1 MSSHPSSTKSKIEI
15 ITKETLLALP
25 SNYIPSQS
33 SSHHLHCSFLEPNH
47 YYLHLDHCSSLLTDL
62 LASAL
67 PALQYFDK
75 RAARMIL
82 LQPKSNQ
89 IPSLLRNLQ
98 WLSFLWMEKLKLLL
112 CPARPNPLWPHPLFI
127 SLSLPLLPHTG
138 LFALPQRYEV
148 HPCLNTLADLSL
160 CLENHSVTSL
170 TSFGSLFKCCLFNE
184 ASLDHN
190 SNIFSSQILN
200 SPISFSLLYF
210 FSVVLMPP
218 FHIFYSCFTVFIG
231 FLPHCNIQ
239 EGRVLVVCFVH
250 WCVSINQN
258 TTWGMVATQILVNE
272 CMSAQ
277 ITQALVFVFHSFFA
291 SPTWLWRQPPWN
303 IG

>member
-1 MSSHPSSTKSKIEI
+1 MREDPLLKNKTGKRWVNVSASARPTEDAPMSSHPSSTKSKIEI

-67 PALQYFDK
+67 PLLQYFDK

-127 SLSLPLLPHTG
+127 SLSLPLLPPHWPFCSSSKVWG
-138 LFALPQRYEV
+138 APLPQ
-148 HPCLNTLADLSL
+148 HPGWPVPLPGESLSYL
-160 CLENHSVTSL
+160 SH
-170 TSFGSLFKCCLFNE
+170 
-184 ASLDHN
+184 
-190 SNIFSSQILN
+190 
-200 SPISFSLLYF
+200 
-210 FSVVLMPP
+210 
-218 FHIFYSCFTVFIG
+218 
-231 FLPHCNIQ
+231 FL
-239 EGRVLVVCFVH
+239 
-250 WCVSINQN
+250 W
-258 TTWGMVATQILVNE
+258 
-272 CMSAQ
+272 
-277 ITQALVFVFHSFFA
+277 VFVQMLPFQWGLLGS
-291 SPTWLWRQPPWN
+291 Q
-303 IG
+303 